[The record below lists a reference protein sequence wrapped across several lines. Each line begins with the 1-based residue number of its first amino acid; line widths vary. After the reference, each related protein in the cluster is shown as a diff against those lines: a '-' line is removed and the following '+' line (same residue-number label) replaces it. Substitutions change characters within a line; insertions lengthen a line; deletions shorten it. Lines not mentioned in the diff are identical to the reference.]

1 MNSITINDLD
11 ESLMQRLKKQAAENG
26 RTPEAEAREI
36 LSAAIPQPHPPP
48 ENLAEAIRAIFA
60 PLGGMELELPQRAT
74 IRETPW
80 FGWQEEWDEP
90 HNNS

>member
-11 ESLMQRLKKQAAENG
+11 DSLMQRLKKRAAQNG

-36 LSAAIPQPHPPP
+36 LRAAIPQPHPPP

-80 FGWQEEWDEP
+80 FGWQEEWDDQH
-90 HNNS
+90 HNS